1 MREASSNLQP
11 SVFLGVVESG
21 NFKGATADEL
31 AGVQWWN
38 DLSED
43 QRAFWLWAS
52 ESAIP
57 WCAWNAW
64 KRHQAGRAR
73 WDA

>member
-11 SVFLGVVESG
+11 SVFSGVVKSG
-21 NFKGATADEL
+21 NFRGATADDL

-38 DLSED
+38 QLPEAE
-43 QRAFWLWAS
+43 RAFWLCAA
-52 ESAIP
+52 ETAIP

-64 KRHQAGRAR
+64 KRHQAVRAR
-73 WDA
+73 WQE